1 MSPRSNIWPQME
13 TEAGSTW
20 QPWGRS
26 NIKFVSTWSPLLMA
40 SLCQNHTQQKIIFM
54 RKILFSSSKRFALLL
69 LLHTKTERVILIQTL
84 PPHTSHPKYLDL
96 LAKNERV
103 CHKDILGNPLFRI
116 MVQMQTMVSSHLPPE
131 TENHYAH
138 VILLTI
144 MTILILIL
152 LLTWWC

>member
-1 MSPRSNIWPQME
+1 M
-13 TEAGSTW
+13 
-20 QPWGRS
+20 
-26 NIKFVSTWSPLLMA
+26 K
-40 SLCQNHTQQKIIFM
+40 
-54 RKILFSSSKRFALLL
+54 KILFSSSKRFALLL

-103 CHKDILGNPLFRI
+103 CHKDILGNPLFRN

-138 VILLTI
+138 VLLLTILTI